1 MDIKLLKSS
10 ILSNTIPNF
19 MFFYIEEF
27 ALYEQYIKTISSTL
41 NKEYKIYGNT
51 HEIIYDIESNIK
63 DDFIYVTFNDT
74 TIDESII
81 EYLIK
86 LNKNIILCYNKDCK
100 FDLLKKYDKYLVK
113 FNKLDKETLLAYG
126 QKLCKNNKCSI
137 TQENIIKL
145 IDYCNNDL
153 GIFLNE
159 LDKIF
164 LLEQENSNV
173 LVEYLLNE
181 GFIDYRDVNIWKF
194 IYLVIKKDKEAFNY
208 FLKLNESPF
217 TIIQNIYTQALK
229 ELKNSRNNDYV
240 KLLKLCFNSSK
251 GILDGTVDSNYAIKY
266 ILLRWFS

>member
-10 ILSNTIPNF
+10 ILSNAIPNF
-19 MFFYIEEF
+19 MIFYIEEV
-27 ALYEQYIKTISSTL
+27 ALYRQYIKTISSTL
-41 NKEYKIYGNT
+41 NKEYKIYSNVN
-51 HEIIYDIESNIK
+51 EIIYDIETNIK
-63 DDFIYVTFNDT
+63 EDYVYVTFDDIKIDEA
-74 TIDESII
+74 TID
-81 EYLIK
+81 YLIK

-100 FDLLKKYDKYLVK
+100 FDLLKKYNKYLVK

-137 TQENIIKL
+137 SQENIIKL

-159 LDKIF
+159 LEKIF

-181 GFIDYRDVNIWKF
+181 GFIDYRDANIWKF
-194 IYLVIKKDKEAFNY
+194 IYLVIKKNTEAFNY
-208 FLKLNESPF
+208 LLKLNDSPV
-217 TIIQNIYTQALK
+217 TIIQNIYTSALK
-229 ELKNSRNNDYV
+229 ELKNSRNNNYI
-240 KLLKLCFNSSK
+240 KLLNLCFNVHK
-251 GILDGTVDSNYAIKY
+251 GILDGSFDSTYAIKY